1 MAPAL
6 EFAAVSETKS
16 FSRKTTNKFSSGLHS
31 KKGQECTD
39 DLIDQQP
46 VRNQMEKENM
56 ANKLAGAN
64 NIQPQPGQIDAGG
77 PATGRATQKREQETE
92 HKKKK
97 EKRGERKRKK
107 KREHKKKKGRQKEA
121 RRTKHNKNNNKGTKK
136 KKKEEKKRKKK
147 RTNTS
152 TRKRKD
158 QRPCP
163 ASNSQQTLAAD
174 HAKDLLKHWT
184 KNAGVR
190 VMKMFLTV
198 HKCILFGKR
207 RMTK

>member
-1 MAPAL
+1 M
-6 EFAAVSETKS
+6 
-16 FSRKTTNKFSSGLHS
+16 
-31 KKGQECTD
+31 
-39 DLIDQQP
+39 
-46 VRNQMEKENM
+46 
-56 ANKLAGAN
+56 AGAN

-77 PATGRATQKREQETE
+77 PATGRATQKRKQETE

-97 EKRGERKRKK
+97 EKGGKKEK
-107 KREHKKKKGRQKEA
+107 KREHKKKKKGDRKKHEEPNTTKTTKEQKKGR
-121 RRTKHNKNNNKGTKK
+121 KK
-136 KKKEEKKRKKK
+136 KKKEKKQ
-147 RTNTS
+147 TNTS

-174 HAKDLLKHWT
+174 HAKDWT
-184 KNAGVR
+184 KNAGFR

>member
-16 FSRKTTNKFSSGLHS
+16 FSRKTTNKLSSGLHS

-107 KREHKKKKGRQKEA
+107 KRTQKEK
-121 RRTKHNKNNNKGTKK
+121 RETERSTKNQTQQKQQQRNKK
-136 KKKEEKKRKKK
+136 KKKEEKKEKKNEQTRQQGRE
-147 RTNTS
+147 RTSAPARRVTASRPSRQTTPRTCSNTGRRTPGS
-152 TRKRKD
+152 
-158 QRPCP
+158 
-163 ASNSQQTLAAD
+163 AS
-174 HAKDLLKHWT
+174 
-184 KNAGVR
+184 
-190 VMKMFLTV
+190 
-198 HKCILFGKR
+198 
-207 RMTK
+207 

>member
-16 FSRKTTNKFSSGLHS
+16 FSRKTTNKFSTGLHS

-97 EKRGERKRKK
+97 EKRG
-107 KREHKKKKGRQKEA
+107 
-121 RRTKHNKNNNKGTKK
+121 
-136 KKKEEKKRKKK
+136 
-147 RTNTS
+147 
-152 TRKRKD
+152 
-158 QRPCP
+158 
-163 ASNSQQTLAAD
+163 
-174 HAKDLLKHWT
+174 KDL
-184 KNAGVR
+184 AG
-190 VMKMFLTV
+190 L
-198 HKCILFGKR
+198 CLLIL
-207 RMTK
+207 